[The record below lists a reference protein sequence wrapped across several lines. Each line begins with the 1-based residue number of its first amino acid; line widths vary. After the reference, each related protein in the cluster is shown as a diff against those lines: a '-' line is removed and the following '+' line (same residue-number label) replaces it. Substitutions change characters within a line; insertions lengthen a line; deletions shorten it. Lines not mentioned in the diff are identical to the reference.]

1 MHYVKYSI
9 IHKKKVDFCIYLGYN
24 KYINT
29 SCLGMIIDPING
41 IRKQDKEMAKNEIV
55 EMNENE
61 NAIVATQEQLTAFLS
76 DVIGTSPLMEG
87 KKFSSD
93 DLIAADVVILRDF
106 DWVDYVQDE
115 GTTDE
120 KDVHFSIWAVEVG
133 NEDGTGDVLTETGY
147 YQAGTVFNKIAR
159 ALEKNPTALD
169 MFRKYGQRVKCSWG
183 QTSSK
188 NKIVLVTVV

>member
-1 MHYVKYSI
+1 
-9 IHKKKVDFCIYLGYN
+9 
-24 KYINT
+24 
-29 SCLGMIIDPING
+29 
-41 IRKQDKEMAKNEIV
+41 MAKNEIV
-55 EMNENE
+55 EVKENVIVE
-61 NAIVATQEQLTAFLS
+61 VATQEQLTAFLN
-76 DVIGTSPLMEG
+76 DAIGTSPLMEG

-115 GTTDE
+115 GTKDE
-120 KDVHFSIWAVEVG
+120 KVVHFSIWAVEVG
-133 NEDGTGDVLTETGY
+133 HEDGTGDVLTETGY

-159 ALEKNPTALD
+159 TLENNPAALD
-169 MFRKYGQRVKCSWG
+169 VFRKHGQRVKCSWG